1 MNIRK
6 TLCLA
11 AALAFSNAATVSA
24 EQVKIG
30 MPTWTGAQA
39 IGHLLGT
46 IVEEKI
52 GGEVEYIT
60 AGNAVIWQAM
70 DQGKGD
76 IDVHSDVWMPNQ
88 GNFADEYITKNG
100 TVAFGNSYVGEQGYC
115 VAKWFADKYK
125 ITDIV
130 DLGRPEVA
138 AAMDSDGNGLGEM
151 WIGGH
156 GWASTN
162 ANQIKTRDYGL
173 LDFVETIRAE
183 ESVKTARVKDSIDK
197 REGYAFY
204 CAKPHAIFSMFDI
217 VMLAEPTH
225 DPDKYKIL
233 QPGDSENWYSESYAA
248 SKDAPKDVQIAY
260 SLSLLDHSPT
270 IAEFLSRFALD
281 AQDVGDLN
289 YQIDGKGR
297 KPLDVAREWIEAN
310 PDRVDAWLGL

>member
-11 AALAFSNAATVSA
+11 AALVFSNAATVSA

-52 GGEVEYIT
+52 GGKVEYVT

-115 VAKWFADKYK
+115 VGQWFSDEYN

-162 ANQIKTRDYGL
+162 GNQIKTRDYGL
-173 LDFVETIRAE
+173 LDFIETIRAE
-183 ESVKTARVKDSIDK
+183 ESVKNARVKDSIDK

-217 VMLAEPTH
+217 VMLTEPTH
-225 DPDKYKIL
+225 DPDNYKIL

-248 SKDAPKDVQIAY
+248 SKDAPKGVQIAY
-260 SLSLLDHSPT
+260 SLSLFDHSPT
-270 IAEFLSRFALD
+270 IAEFFSRFGLT

-297 KPLDVAREWIEAN
+297 EVADVAKEWMEAN

>member
-11 AALAFSNAATVSA
+11 AALVFSNAATVSA

-52 GGEVEYIT
+52 GGKVEYIT

-115 VAKWFADKYK
+115 VAKWFADEYN

-162 ANQIKTRDYGL
+162 GNQIKTRDYGL
-173 LDFVETIRAE
+173 LDFVETIRAD
-183 ESVKTARVKDSIDK
+183 ESVKNARVKDSIDK

-204 CAKPHAIFSMFDI
+204 CAKPNAIFSMFDI
-217 VMLAEPTH
+217 VMLTEPTH
-225 DPDKYKIL
+225 DPDNYKIL

-248 SKDAPKDVQIAY
+248 SKDAPKGVQIAY
-260 SLSLLDHSPT
+260 SLSLFDHSPT
-270 IAEFLSRFALD
+270 IAEFFSRFGLN

-289 YQIDGKGR
+289 YQIEGKGR
-297 KPLDVAREWIEAN
+297 EIADVAKEWMEAN